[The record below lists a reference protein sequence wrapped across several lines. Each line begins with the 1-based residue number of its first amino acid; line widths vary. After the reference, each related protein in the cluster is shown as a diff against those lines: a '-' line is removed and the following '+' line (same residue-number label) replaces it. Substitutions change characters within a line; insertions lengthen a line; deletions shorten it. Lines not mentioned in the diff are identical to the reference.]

1 MHDDATRNRF
11 ATRSLLPGLLA
22 LVLLALPVR
31 AGDAEHVTLEKAEEE
46 VEFLH
51 DVLRSPRAV
60 NDQILGALDAVASVL
75 EHLPPP
81 PALVTV
87 PIPEDASEDRREEL
101 EDQNDRAER
110 DWKKALR
117 KHERAVERLRDDA
130 EDLVLDALKETKLS
144 SGSNVREP
152 VNVRAA
158 RLIGTWDDPKVAR
171 KVQRILER
179 YVLDAK
185 YPVSDRML
193 EEGFA
198 ALAHIGSPTSLE
210 WLVDEFSHTRSTPEH
225 YVDQLLAA
233 HKAMLL
239 FPLAQ
244 VAGDL
249 RYDIVEQMLRS
260 YAGVESQ
267 AEQSSTDPAL
277 VRARVFWGRIGRGVV
292 SVLQRY
298 AGEPTN
304 DRGVQLATVAEFQ
317 NWFRDHKSP
326 RDEVWQDPE
335 QS

>member
-1 MHDDATRNRF
+1 MRYDATRNRF
-11 ATRSLLPGLLA
+11 ATGSLLPGLLA
-22 LVLLALPVR
+22 LCLLALLGCA
-31 AGDAEHVTLEKAEEE
+31 AGDAEHVTLEKAEQE

-130 EDLVLDALKETKLS
+130 EDLVLDALKETKLN

-152 VNVRAA
+152 VNIRAA

-179 YVLDAK
+179 HVLDAK

-198 ALAHIGSPTSLE
+198 ALAHIGEPDVPRVARRRVLPHPLHAGALRRPASGRPQGNAALPPRPGGGRPSLRHRGT
-210 WLVDEFSHTRSTPEH
+210 D
-225 YVDQLLAA
+225 
-233 HKAMLL
+233 
-239 FPLAQ
+239 AQ
-244 VAGDL
+244 KL
-249 RYDIVEQMLRS
+249 RRRRVSGR
-260 YAGVESQ
+260 
-267 AEQSSTDPAL
+267 AEQHGSGPGAREGLLGPHRPRCRERAPAL
-277 VRARVFWGRIGRGVV
+277 RGEAD
-292 SVLQRY
+292 Q
-298 AGEPTN
+298 
-304 DRGVQLATVAEFQ
+304 
-317 NWFRDHKSP
+317 
-326 RDEVWQDPE
+326 
-335 QS
+335 